1 MLTRSNIIVPDLA
14 AIQAEHFS
22 ALASLEKIS
31 EREKKREEWFK
42 SRLGKFTSSDLGR
55 LMAES
60 EYLDLNDTIIE
71 EIRNKYNPRGKDKW
85 TYKDLADHF
94 GFEESLIKKIIKDD
108 FSYREYLPAGAL
120 TYIEEKA
127 LELLTEGRSVKSFTN
142 DSMDRGNEKELEAIT
157 VFERRYGV
165 KCYATGEDQQFIEL
179 CSYFGGTPDGLIE
192 EEDMI
197 EVKCPDCKTHLFR
210 IKNIKSQE
218 DFKKHEKDYYWQIQG
233 NFLASGRK
241 RCFFIDYDDRFTK
254 KEQQLFV
261 LEIHRN
267 EADIQKA
274 KTRLNM
280 AEKHKQHL
288 LNNW

>member
-1 MLTRSNIIVPDLA
+1 METLVEKTLPDLS
-14 AIQAEHFS
+14 QAVVSNDE
-22 ALASLEKIS
+22 LD
-31 EREKKREEWFK
+31 KRELWFK
-42 SRLGKFTSSDLGR
+42 SRIGKFTSSELGR
-55 LMAES
+55 LM
-60 EYLDLNDTIIE
+60 
-71 EIRNKYNPRGKDKW
+71 
-85 TYKDLADHF
+85 TYEDNIN
-94 GFEESLIKKIIKDD
+94 E
-108 FSYREYLPAGAL
+108 LPKGAI
-120 TYIEEKA
+120 TYAEEKA
-127 LELLTEGRSVKSFTN
+127 LEILTEGKCIKSFTN
-142 DSMDRGNEKELEAIT
+142 DSMERGSEKELEAIA
-157 VFERRYGV
+157 VFEKKYGV

-210 IKNIKSQE
+210 IRNIKSQE

-241 RCFFIDYDDRFTK
+241 RCFFIDYDDRFSK
-254 KEQQLFV
+254 EEQQLFV

-280 AEKHKQHL
+280 AEKHKQYL